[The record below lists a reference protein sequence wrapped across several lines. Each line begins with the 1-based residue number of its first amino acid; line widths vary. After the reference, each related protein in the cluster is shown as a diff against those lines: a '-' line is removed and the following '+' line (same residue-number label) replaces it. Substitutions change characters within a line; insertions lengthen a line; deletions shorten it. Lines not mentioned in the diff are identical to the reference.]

1 MEIVG
6 LRHPMLI
13 RIKIV
18 SSTQMNI
25 IYLVL
30 CHEHGAVG
38 GGGGALNGGLVY
50 TREKENFIIR
60 IYCDFFFLCNVK
72 EDYLD
77 YVKNVNLPFH

>member
-13 RIKIV
+13 RIKTV

-38 GGGGALNGGLVY
+38 GTDGGLV
-50 TREKENFIIR
+50 
-60 IYCDFFFLCNVK
+60 
-72 EDYLD
+72 
-77 YVKNVNLPFH
+77 